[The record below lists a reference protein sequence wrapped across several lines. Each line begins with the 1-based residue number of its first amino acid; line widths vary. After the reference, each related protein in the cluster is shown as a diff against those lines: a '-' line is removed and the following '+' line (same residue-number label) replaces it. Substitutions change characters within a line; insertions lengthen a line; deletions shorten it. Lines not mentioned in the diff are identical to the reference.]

1 MTLRGEVDAGLR
13 SMASAGATVHLGLD
27 DHGTCRIPLPIP
39 RELVALDDG
48 TLVVDVRLSPTG
60 RFVTLSSALAAV
72 DGGASPATW
81 QSLLLRQHAA
91 DQVAGA
97 GFAYDEAFGLI
108 HAVSH
113 WPLPTITTDEW
124 KAWFDAFVA
133 ATFTL
138 IDEIAAIARVDPA
151 IVPVHPPAA

>member
-1 MTLRGEVDAGLR
+1 MTLRDEVEAGLR
-13 SMASAGATVHLGLD
+13 SMASAGADVHLGLD
-27 DHGTCRIPLPIP
+27 AAGTCRIPLPIP
-39 RELVALDDG
+39 AELVPLDDG
-48 TLVVDVRLSPTG
+48 RLVIDVRLSAT
-60 RFVTLSSALAAV
+60 
-72 DGGASPATW
+72 TW

-113 WPLPTITTDEW
+113 WPLPSITPVEW

-133 ATFTL
+133 AAFVL
-138 IDEIAAIARVDPA
+138 IDEIRSVAVVDPT